1 VSDSSDFATIS
12 SPPGPEGCVLAL
24 RLFGSGQAYFCDHP
38 LLGFPT
44 QQAYLLL
51 CYLLLNARYPQPR
64 EQLAAV
70 FWGDVSVDASRK
82 NLSQTLWRL
91 RHVLEAAGAS
101 LDDYLLVDRDY
112 VSFVNSS
119 PYWLDIEAFEKTVA
133 GCQQLDGYNLT
144 VEQASHLEEAVALYT
159 GHLLEGI
166 YEDWCLYE
174 RERLDL
180 LYLESLAKLI
190 AFHERNGTYQRGLFY
205 GELAL
210 AHDNTREMIHQ
221 QMMRL
226 HWLAG
231 DRGAALAQ
239 YKYCAQVL
247 RDELGLPPLEE
258 TTRLYQQM
266 AHNQFY
272 PKGQAAAPTGSG
284 EPLQELAE
292 LMLRRLSLLEHNIQE
307 TSAELQHIEQM
318 LNSLLLTLK

>member
-1 VSDSSDFATIS
+1 MSDPSDFATIS
-12 SPPGPEGCVLAL
+12 PPPGPGGRILVL
-24 RLFGSGQAYFCDHP
+24 RLFGSGQAHFCNRP
-38 LLGFPT
+38 LLGFPN

-70 FWGDVSVDASRK
+70 FWGDVSVDTSRK
-82 NLSQTLWRL
+82 NLSQALWRL
-91 RHVLEAAGAS
+91 RNVLEAVGAS
-101 LDDYLLVDRDY
+101 PDDYLLVDRDY

-119 PYWLDIEAFEKTVA
+119 QYWLDIEAFEKTVA
-133 GCQQLDGYNLT
+133 GCQQTDGYDLT
-144 VEQASHLEEAVALYT
+144 VEQAGRLEEAVALYS

-174 RERLDL
+174 RERLNL
-180 LYLESLAKLI
+180 MHLESLTKLI

-210 AHDNTREMIHQ
+210 AHDNTRERVHQ

-226 HWLAG
+226 HWLSG

-266 AHNQFY
+266 VHNRFY
-272 PKGQAAAPTGSG
+272 PNSQPAASSGSG
-284 EPLQELAE
+284 EPLQQLAE